1 MKWVMNTKLKREYE
15 VFNMETGEWEARVMT
30 SDEYLELQHEMDMD
44 ADQMDAEYQVITRII
59 SQQMELPQPPKESM
73 D

>member
-1 MKWVMNTKLKREYE
+1 MKSKLKREYE
-15 VFNMETGEWEARVMT
+15 VFNMETGEWESRIMT
-30 SDEYLELQHEMDMD
+30 NEEYIELQHEMDMS
-44 ADQMDAEYQVITRII
+44 AEQMDAEYQVITRII

>member
-1 MKWVMNTKLKREYE
+1 MKSKLKREYE
-15 VFNMETGEWEARVMT
+15 VFNIETGEWESQVMT
-30 SDEYLELQHEMDMD
+30 DEEYLELQHKMDVS
-44 ADQMDAEYQVITRII
+44 ADQIDAEYQVITRII

>member
-1 MKWVMNTKLKREYE
+1 MKSKPKREYE
-15 VFNMETGEWEARVMT
+15 VFNMETGEWESRIMT
-30 SDEYLELQHEMDMD
+30 NEEYLELQHEMDMS

>member
-1 MKWVMNTKLKREYE
+1 MKSKPKREYE
-15 VFNMETGEWEARVMT
+15 VFNMETGEWEARVM
-30 SDEYLELQHEMDMD
+30 SNEEYLELQHEMDMD
-44 ADQMDAEYQVITRII
+44 ADQMNAEYQVITRII